1 MNDRQAES
9 DSHIRNTTTGVSE
22 NADHPMTGHNDRWE
36 TIIDEMS
43 ATATEYRNAGWKTLE
58 LHPGDIL
65 PLPSEN
71 GTDRTDLDSSE
82 SADHTPTEESTTQ
95 DTSESHTRVGLD
107 IIIPDNEFTQLA
119 EITSGE
125 TFDEYESFRAEKG
138 DVVFVVAAIKAS
150 ASDTVVFVPLYYQ
163 ASDAERM
170 TQRAITRGEI
180 KLFVRPLSNDRQV
193 VFSQSRP
200 ELLLPAEFET

>member
-1 MNDRQAES
+1 MDDGRS
-9 DSHIRNTTTGVSE
+9 DSDININESRSNMSE
-22 NADHPMTGHNDRWE
+22 SVDYQITGHDDRWE
-36 TIIDEMS
+36 RVIDDMS
-43 ATATEYRNAGWKTLE
+43 TTATEYYNAGWETLE